1 MAAIFKQLVTL
12 VPGVSNQTGADEG
25 GVGVT
30 ANTQFSVNGGRVEYN
45 NWELDGG
52 DNLDNGSNGTLN
64 VTPSIDAIGEFK
76 VLTSNYGAQYW
87 QERFRHHRSRDE
99 IGNQQIPR
107 DAYELCATTC
117 SIRPRSCKDG
127 VAPPYPQK

>member
-1 MAAIFKQLVTL
+1 LNGRDFKQLVTL

-64 VTPSIDAIGEFK
+64 VTPASTRLAN
-76 VLTSNYGAQYW
+76 S
-87 QERFRHHRSRDE
+87 RF
-99 IGNQQIPR
+99 
-107 DAYELCATTC
+107 
-117 SIRPRSCKDG
+117 
-127 VAPPYPQK
+127 